1 MAGWHHQCSGH
12 KLAQTSGDGEGQGGL
27 VCCSPWGSQRVGH
40 DWATEQH
47 ILVYIL
53 GFPGGTDGKESAC
66 NAGDPGSIPELR
78 RSPGEICILLSRC
91 MFSKLLRKRYGSSFS
106 QRF

>member
-1 MAGWHHQCSGH
+1 MPEKSHGQRSLAGN
-12 KLAQTSGDGEGQGGL
+12 
-27 VCCSPWGSQRVGH
+27 SPWGSQRVGH
-40 DWATEQH
+40 DWVAEQH

-78 RSPGEICILLSRC
+78 RSPGEICILLSRY
-91 MFSKLLRKRYGSSFS
+91 MFSKLF
-106 QRF
+106 

>member
-1 MAGWHHQCSGH
+1 MDEMAGWHHQCSGH

-40 DWATEQH
+40 DWVAEQH

-78 RSPGEICILLSRC
+78 RSPGEICILLSRY
-91 MFSKLLRKRYGSSFS
+91 MFSKLF
-106 QRF
+106 